1 MDALI
6 AVGMFTVI
14 VLALVVVV
22 LAARSKLVNSEEVSI
37 LINDEKTIKVPAGTT
52 LLNALSAEKLFIP
65 SACGGKG
72 SCGVCKVD
80 VHLGGG
86 SMLPTEEGH
95 ITKKEARHGCRLACQ
110 LKIKG
115 DMEIE
120 LEPEVFSVKKW
131 ECTVTSNENVATFIK
146 EFKLSLP
153 DGESVP
159 FRAGGYIQIE
169 CPPHRI
175 EYKNFEI
182 EEQYNVGKVRGIS
195 ITWFLTRK
203 EALFWESQF
212 HKKFRLKHSPARG
225 GKEWFTLTVE
235 EISQFVDWMRESN
248 RQNLEKINILKNL
261 LNEKN

>member
-1 MDALI
+1 MEALI

-14 VLALVVVV
+14 VLALVIVV
-22 LAARSKLVNSEEVSI
+22 LAARAKLVNSEEVSI
-37 LINDEKTIKVPAGTT
+37 LINDEKTIKVAAGTT

-80 VHLGGG
+80 VHAGGG

-95 ITKKEARHGCRLACQ
+95 ISKKEARHGCRLACQ

-115 DMEIE
+115 DMKIE

-131 ECTVTSNENVATFIK
+131 ECTVISNDNVATFIK
-146 EFKLSLP
+146 EFKLKLP

-169 CPPHRI
+169 CPPHTAV
-175 EYKNFEI
+175 YKDFEV
-182 EEQYNVGKVRGIS
+182 EEQYRGDWD
-195 ITWFLTRK
+195 TFEMW
-203 EALFWESQF
+203 
-212 HKKFRLKHSPARG
+212 
-225 GKEWFTLTVE
+225 
-235 EISQFVDWMRESN
+235 QFVSDVKETVMRAYSMANYPE
-248 RQNLEKINILKNL
+248 EEGIIM
-261 LNEKN
+261 LNVRIASPPPDRSAPR